1 MRAILSTVTLAV
13 GAVAHLSR
21 APGPFMNSHLAPL
34 PADPASTCALAFS
47 LGGFNFNVSSLQLP
61 TGEVWWWRACRG
73 AAFRCVC
80 GNACLCELRCVYW
93 RVHGWVSAAPGG
105 TGGDSP
111 MLEYV
116 AAAAAAVGC
125 LTSEATD
132 EWPVP
137 LGSQKFFAW
146 LRYPGRRV

>member
-73 AAFRCVC
+73 AAFPV
-80 GNACLCELRCVYW
+80 AV
-93 RVHGWVSAAPGG
+93 RVRQ
-105 TGGDSP
+105 
-111 MLEYV
+111 
-116 AAAAAAVGC
+116 C
-125 LTSEATD
+125 
-132 EWPVP
+132 VP
-137 LGSQKFFAW
+137 L
-146 LRYPGRRV
+146 